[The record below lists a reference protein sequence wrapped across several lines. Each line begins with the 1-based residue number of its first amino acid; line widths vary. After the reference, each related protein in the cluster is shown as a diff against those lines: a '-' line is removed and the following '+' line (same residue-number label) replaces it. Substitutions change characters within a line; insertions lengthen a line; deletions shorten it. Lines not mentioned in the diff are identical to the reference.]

1 MALFSNPN
9 VRISVSKPTAI
20 LAGALALSV
29 LFFFLSG
36 TAQAQIAFGGGPID
50 VRAERA
56 QFLDREGKAIY
67 SGSVV
72 AKQGLSELRA
82 DTLTIEFQRTA
93 PAGTG
98 GIGSGIGD
106 PDKIVAAGNV
116 LYLTPAER
124 ARSNRAVYDYKT
136 DTITMTGDVVV
147 TRGEDVLTG
156 ETLIIEVA
164 TGKSTMQGG
173 RVRTVINPRSGSAPA
188 PQR

>member
-1 MALFSNPN
+1 MARHTHSTP
-9 VRISVSKPTAI
+9 RTT
-20 LAGALALSV
+20 ALALIVGSV
-29 LFFFLSG
+29 LTGGLLAG
-36 TAQAQIAFGGGPID
+36 TAHGQIAFGGGPID

-56 QFLDREGKAIY
+56 QFIDREAKVIY

-82 DTLTIEFQRTA
+82 DTITIEFQRTE
-93 PAGTG
+93 PAGEG
-98 GIGSGIGD
+98 GVGSGIGD
-106 PDKIVAAGNV
+106 AEKIIATGNV

-124 ARSNRAVYDYKT
+124 ARGNRAVYDYKT

-156 ETLIIEVA
+156 QTLIIEVA

-173 RVRTVINPRSGSAPA
+173 RVRTVINPRSSGTSAA
-188 PQR
+188 PR